1 VWRNPNNLGYRR
13 TVATA
18 RERDRCRER
27 LTRLCESSLDAEAIQ
42 RETITELRR
51 VIGFD
56 RWCWPLADPQ
66 TLIPLSGVAEHDYGP
81 GVARSLELEYS
92 GADFATMG
100 ALARRTVPVGSLS
113 GETGCDLACSPR
125 WDEIL
130 RPVGIGDEAV
140 LACRDALGCWGWI
153 KVYRDRGDP
162 AFSGDDLELL
172 AAVGPSLGSAL
183 RRRIDG
189 AAPDVHGSPSAP
201 GVIVL
206 DRDLRAV
213 SWSAGA
219 HDWAAALPG
228 ASVFAAWGMLPAAVY
243 PAAALARSGRGANET
258 HALERAVG
266 GRWVKIEA
274 APLDGE
280 DGGRIAVVLRGAAP
294 AETFE
299 LFSRAYALTM
309 RERQVVAALIAGDD
323 TRAMTHRLAISR
335 HTVQDHL
342 KSVFAKVGV
351 RSRRE
356 LLARFS
362 GAGREDIDNTSVT
375 HAGAAP

>member
-1 VWRNPNNLGYRR
+1 VWRNPNYLGYRR

-27 LTRLCESSLDAEAIQ
+27 LTRLSESSLDAETMQLEAIAD
-42 RETITELRR
+42 LRR

-92 GADFATMG
+92 GTDFATMG

-113 GETGCDLACSPR
+113 AETGRDLACSPR

-153 KVYRDRGDP
+153 KAYRDHGDP
-162 AFSGDDLELL
+162 AFAGDDLDLL

-183 RRRIDG
+183 RRRVDG
-189 AAPDVHGSPSAP
+189 VACTVNGSPPSAP

-206 DRDLRAV
+206 DADLRAV

-219 HDWAAALPG
+219 REWAAALPG
-228 ASVFAAWGMLPAAVY
+228 ASMFAAWGMLPAAVY
-243 PAAALARSGRGANET
+243 PVAALARSGRGANET
-258 HALERAVG
+258 HALERAVD
-266 GRWVKIEA
+266 GRWIKLEA

-280 DGGRIAVVLRGAAP
+280 DSGRIAVVLRGAAP

-299 LFSRAYALTM
+299 LLCRAYALTL

-323 TRAMTHRLAISR
+323 TRAITERLVISR

-342 KSVFAKVGV
+342 KSVFAKAGV

-356 LLARFS
+356 LLARFRS
-362 GAGREDIDNTSVT
+362 G
-375 HAGAAP
+375 

>member
-1 VWRNPNNLGYRR
+1 M
-13 TVATA
+13 ATA
-18 RERDRCRER
+18 RERARCRER
-27 LTRLCESSLDAEAIQ
+27 LTRLSESSLDSEPIQ
-42 RETITELRR
+42 REAIAELRR

-56 RWCWPLADPQ
+56 RWCWPFADPQ
-66 TLIPLSGVAEHDYGP
+66 TLLPLSGIAEHDYGREL
-81 GVARSLELEYS
+81 ARSLELEFS
-92 GADFATMG
+92 GYDFAAMG

-113 GETGCDLACSPR
+113 AETGRDLARSPR

-140 LACRDALGCWGWI
+140 LACRDALGCWAWI
-153 KVYRDRGDP
+153 KAYRDSGDP
-162 AFSGDDLELL
+162 AFTDDDLELL

-183 RRRIDG
+183 RRRIR
-189 AAPDVHGSPSAP
+189 AAPRGDRPPSAP

-213 SWSAGA
+213 SWTAGA
-219 HDWAAALPG
+219 REWAHA
-228 ASVFAAWGMLPAAVY
+228 LPAARMFSAWGVLPAVMY
-243 PAAALARSGRGANET
+243 PAAVLARSGSNAKQT
-258 HALERAVG
+258 HALDRTVD

-280 DGGRIAVVLRGAAP
+280 DGGRVAVVLRGAAP

-299 LFSRAYALTM
+299 LLCRAYAFTT
-309 RERQVVAALIAGDD
+309 RERQVVAALVAGDD
-323 TRAMTHRLAISR
+323 TRAITQRLAISR

-342 KSVFAKVGV
+342 KSIFAKVGV

-356 LLARFS
+356 VLARFN
-362 GAGREDIDNTSVT
+362 GATETTSSST
-375 HAGAAP
+375 

>member
-1 VWRNPNNLGYRR
+1 M
-13 TVATA
+13 ATA

-27 LTRLCESSLDAEAIQ
+27 LARLGESSLDAQPIQ
-42 RETITELRR
+42 REAIAELRR

-56 RWCWPLADPQ
+56 RWCWPFADPQ

-81 GVARSLELEYS
+81 AVARSLELEYS
-92 GADFATMG
+92 GVDFATMG
-100 ALARRTVPVGSLS
+100 ALARRTVPVASLS
-113 GETGCDLACSPR
+113 AETGRDLARSPR

-140 LACRDALGCWGWI
+140 LACRDAHGCWGWI
-153 KVYRDRGDP
+153 KAYRDRGDP
-162 AFSGDDLELL
+162 AFTEDDLELL
-172 AAVGPSLGSAL
+172 AAVGPSLGAAL

-189 AAPDVHGSPSAP
+189 VARTATGPPSAP

-206 DRDLRAV
+206 DRDLRAI
-213 SWSAGA
+213 SWTSGA
-219 HDWAAALPG
+219 RSWAEALPA
-228 ASVFAAWGMLPAAVY
+228 ASVFAAWGMLPAVVY
-243 PAAALARSGRGANET
+243 PAAVRARSGGGANAT
-258 HALERAVG
+258 HALERAVD

-274 APLDGE
+274 APLDGD

-299 LFSRAYALTM
+299 LRCRAYALTT

-323 TRAMTHRLAISR
+323 TRAITHRLTISR

-362 GAGREDIDNTSVT
+362 GSTEERST
-375 HAGAAP
+375 PQR